1 VSESA
6 SISEL
11 VTTAVIS
18 AGVVSAV
25 IGLIFK
31 GFVTRVEAEV
41 KSRRTWKEESVAELL
56 APINMQFDRTK
67 RAFKR
72 WGSQNLF
79 LEAKVVKVGNEI
91 IRDLLLNKGHLIP
104 PELLEDAGKLIEHY
118 DVWLEK
124 FEKQRASENPDLETT
139 FVFVGPDGFPFPY
152 KSEKNFRNKSTKNTG
167 KNFMKMPNKGI
178 DRDIASRCP
187 FCRSL

>member
-1 VSESA
+1 MAESTAIGQLVA
-6 SISEL
+6 SAL
-11 VTTAVIS
+11 IS

-25 IGLIFK
+25 MGLIFK
-31 GFVTRVEAEV
+31 GYVTRIEAEV

-56 APINMQFDRTK
+56 GPLNMQFDRTK

-72 WGSQNLF
+72 WRTLNLF
-79 LEAKVVKVGNEI
+79 LEAKVVRVGNET

-124 FEKQRASENPDLETT
+124 FEKQRSSEKPNLETK
-139 FVFVGPDGFPFPY
+139 FVFVGPDGFPFPTE
-152 KSEKNFRNKSTKNTG
+152 SEKKFTG
-167 KNFMKMPNKGI
+167 KFKEYWGELYNN
-178 DRDIASRCP
+178 D
-187 FCRSL
+187 